1 MVKEKNLTGHHKAQN
16 ALAEALKSYNENTR
30 TLQGKNTQLRAKEV
44 TSAWDLISEWDS
56 NVTQL
61 HKGKDFSWFSGF

>member
-44 TSAWDLISEWDS
+44 TSA
-56 NVTQL
+56 
-61 HKGKDFSWFSGF
+61 